1 VAGSSLAQGAER
13 GHKLKAI
20 DSLRLHWPDYLMEA
34 GGLSIYMFS
43 VCAFA
48 TLSWHPASPIRQFI
62 DGAIPRR
69 AVMGLGIGTALIAV
83 VVSPWG
89 RRSGG
94 HLNPAMTLAFYR
106 LGKLELWDMLFYA
119 GSQFLG
125 ALAGVAVA
133 AHVLRGA
140 LGNTAVHYAVTAPGV
155 YGDIVAF
162 VAEVMISFV
171 LMSTILFVSEH
182 EHLARYTPYFAG
194 ALVAICFVFEAPL
207 SGNSANPARSFAS
220 AMFAA
225 TGMLFGSISLH
236 RRSGCWLQLRP
247 SCSSVLALVHF
258 APSCITPII
267 NVVCFIMDIEQCF
280 GFSGRPLQLQ
290 RRNSM
295 REPSAE
301 RMS

>member
-1 VAGSSLAQGAER
+1 
-13 GHKLKAI
+13 
-20 DSLRLHWPDYLMEA
+20 
-34 GGLSIYMFS
+34 
-43 VCAFA
+43 
-48 TLSWHPASPIRQFI
+48 
-62 DGAIPRR
+62 
-69 AVMGLGIGTALIAV
+69 LGIGTALIAV

-162 VAEVMISFV
+162 VAEVMVSFV
-171 LMSTILFVSEH
+171 LMSTILFISEH

-194 ALVAICFVFEAPL
+194 AVVAICLAIEAPL
-207 SGNSANPARSFAS
+207 SGSSANPARSFAS
-220 AMFAA
+220 AIFASYWHA
-225 TGMLFGSISLH
+225 LWIYFTASP
-236 RRSGCWLQLRP
+236 SGCWLQPRL
-247 SCSSVLALVHF
+247 SCSSVVALAHF

-267 NVVCFIMDIEQCF
+267 NVVYFFMDIEHCF
-280 GFSGRPLQLQ
+280 GCSGKAASTPR
-290 RRNSM
+290 SSST

>member
-1 VAGSSLAQGAER
+1 MPRLFASTSRISTIVAGSSLAQGAEC

-220 AMFAA
+220 AMFASYWHA
-225 TGMLFGSISLH
+225 LWIYFTAPPFGMLAAAEAFLFFRAGVGPFCAKLHHANHQRCVFHHGYRTVFRFFG
-236 RRSGCWLQLRP
+236 
-247 SCSSVLALVHF
+247 
-258 APSCITPII
+258 
-267 NVVCFIMDIEQCF
+267 
-280 GFSGRPLQLQ
+280 
-290 RRNSM
+290 
-295 REPSAE
+295 
-301 RMS
+301 